1 MKNKCTKFA
10 CAIIIEYFCNIITKG
25 RLDMK
30 LRTAFIFLSILGASL
45 MGHTQ
50 NNRNLF
56 RCNPNDIYSLLNE
69 GLQSQLEHRFDKRQV
84 LDPKSTLL
92 SYEEQLW
99 TDGRFVLS
107 TFYNHKARVIQA
119 GFNRFMEPTPGME
132 KPHEL
137 TVAGKKAKVKGN
149 SQLYATVEK
158 LGNYTMLVY
167 RNAQGTPLKAY
178 YKISIDDVNNRTWTI
193 FLHYIL
199 DGNYMLSND
208 ENTVFGIKQDFYTGK
223 KYNTDPGIYQFYLH
237 PEDNSIDIEY
247 GEGRVS
253 HGDPSSPK
261 YGKMPGGGGAA
272 AIMGPMEWQLK
283 LTAQGLEARV
293 TRDEKFVDHSP
304 RLNNDGP
311 NVLTKVQ
318 CPWQGVDGKWAF
330 ASVMPLTHELLK
342 LFPKDVLELMR
353 AEIYARHGDTFK
365 SVASQQYF
373 DEQPWYEK
381 SNKAVVLTDIEKFNA
396 ALIKEVMANMK

>member
-107 TFYNHKARVIQA
+107 TFDNHKARVIQA
-119 GFNRFMEPTPGME
+119 GFNRFMEPTPDME

-167 RNAQGTPLKAY
+167 RDAQGTPLKAY

-373 DEQPWYEK
+373 DKQPWYEK

-396 ALIKEVMANMK
+396 ALIKEVIANMK

>member
-1 MKNKCTKFA
+1 
-10 CAIIIEYFCNIITKG
+10 
-25 RLDMK
+25 MK

-45 MGHTQ
+45 IGHTQ

>member
-45 MGHTQ
+45 IGHTQ

-92 SYEEQLW
+92 NYEEQLW